1 MRNLTPLNSVEL
13 QPDLPLPVLPHDSPR
28 NTLPTVPSNKLGS
41 AQNKESTAGFSQRT
55 RLQTMSENA
64 KAALG
69 FMDKQ
74 QKEIKELIKQFQMFS
89 GYLVQIPECADELTS
104 RHAWQVYLMHAQ
116 SLQTSMGATFSGKAL
131 FGDGAMPPVRL
142 HLEMNGNV
150 EPFDLPD
157 PCLSYMPSIRSFLGG
172 VSDHRLPSTD
182 LVNAC
187 MAELLNALVD
197 VQLGREKMCA
207 VLKKLSSCKS
217 LLSTPLPRLVGRAFS
232 TSQNSTLLD
241 RLRLSFRSFSRVIKP
256 SLSFS

>member
-1 MRNLTPLNSVEL
+1 MRNITPLTSVDL
-13 QPDLPLPVLPHDSPR
+13 QTDHSLPVLPDAKSR
-28 NTLPTVPSNKLGS
+28 NTLPTVHSTKCGT
-41 AQNKESTAGFSQRT
+41 AQIKDSTMGFSQRT

-64 KAALG
+64 RAALG
-69 FMDKQ
+69 FMDQQ
-74 QKEIKELIKQFQMFS
+74 QKELKELIKQFQMFS
-89 GYLVQIPECADELTS
+89 GYLVQIPERADELTS

-172 VSDHRLPSTD
+172 VSDHRLPSTE

-187 MAELLNALVD
+187 MAELLNALVE
-197 VQLGREKMCA
+197 VQLGREKICA
-207 VLKKLSSCKS
+207 VLKKLSKS
-217 LLSTPLPRLVGRAFS
+217 MPLRSPSLASNAGSPFS
-232 TSQNSTLLD
+232 TLKSSTWLD
-241 RLRLSFRSFSRVIKP
+241 RLWLSFQSFSRVIKP
-256 SLSFS
+256 SLSLG

>member
-1 MRNLTPLNSVEL
+1 MRNLTPLNSVDL
-13 QPDLPLPVLPHDSPR
+13 QTDHSLPVLPDATPR
-28 NTLPTVPSNKLGS
+28 NTLPTVHSNKCGTV
-41 AQNKESTAGFSQRT
+41 QIKDSTTGFSQRS
-55 RLQTMSENA
+55 RLQAMCENA
-64 KAALG
+64 RAALG
-69 FMDKQ
+69 FMDRQ
-74 QKEIKELIKQFQMFS
+74 QQEIKELIKQFQMFS
-89 GYLVQIPECADELTS
+89 GYLVQIPESADVLTS

-172 VSDHRLPSTD
+172 VSDHRLPSID

-187 MAELLNALVD
+187 MAELLNALVE
-197 VQLGREKMCA
+197 VQLGRDKMCT
-207 VLKKLSSCKS
+207 VLKKLSKCKS
-217 LLSTPLPRLVGRAFS
+217 LQSTSFPRVTGRAFS
-232 TSQNSTLLD
+232 ASKNNTLLD